1 MNNEEFKY
9 HKKCKNHKCLIR
21 FGTNDKREQ
30 YHSDECRNRN
40 KRAIAKGLRDQV
52 KDYFNSVYSNIR
64 IIESLIN
71 TNPYYPV
78 EQLKKDGVLLEFNS
92 GIQRVPGLDHI
103 IYYFGDYFIYPINS
117 TVLIGKKGLNTNLIN
132 AIKDIFEKYK
142 GPNWDKEK

>member
-9 HKKCKNHKCLIR
+9 HKNCKNHKCLIR

-52 KDYFNSVYSNIR
+52 KDYFNIVYSNVR
-64 IIESLIN
+64 IIERLIS
-71 TNPYYPV
+71 TKPFIYPV
-78 EQLKKDGVLLEFNS
+78 EQLKKEGIILECNS
-92 GIQRVPGLDHI
+92 GIQRVPGLDHF
-103 IYYFGDYFIYPINS
+103 IYYFGDYFIYPVNS
-117 TVLIGKKGLNTNLIN
+117 TVLIGKKGGLDTKLIN

-142 GPNWDKEK
+142 G